1 MANDLDGSAICWY
14 KGRKT
19 NDKGRTTIE
28 IVIRAFDGSLA
39 DAEGLLAVERATF
52 DESPYSAEQ
61 VRALLTGGTQRA
73 WLAMAGSTV
82 TGFVAIFPT
91 YGLRGPCWEIDLL
104 AVHPDWAGRGLATR
118 LIRAAAACGDQV
130 AGQTRAVVAADN
142 GASVRAFARAGF
154 RPAPEVHHLLIYRT
168 DGPEAPAWSA
178 PGVIIRETTDLAEV
192 CPLRGWL
199 GDLPFRHDMLECTLL
214 LAEQHG
220 QPAGYAE
227 LIDVQTILYR
237 GVWIESLVASTSVV
251 REALVQ
257 QAVDR
262 AVAAGLDE
270 IGAMVP
276 KSDWPRQ
283 KAFLARGFRSLGDFC
298 WLTAVLPLPEEG
310 ALPQSPLR
318 MERG

>member
-19 NDKGRTTIE
+19 NDEGRTAIG

-39 DAEGLLAVERATF
+39 DAEGLLVVERATF

-118 LIRAAAACGDQV
+118 LIRAATACGEQV
-130 AGQTRAVVAADN
+130 AGGARAVVAADN

-154 RPAPEVHHLLIYRT
+154 RPGPEVCHLLIYRT
-168 DGPEAPAWSA
+168 DGPEAHPWSA
-178 PGVIIRETTDLAEV
+178 LGVTFRETTDPAEV
-192 CPLRGWL
+192 QPLGGRP
-199 GDLPFRHDMLECTLL
+199 GDLPVRHDVLDCTLL

-237 GVWIESLVASTSVV
+237 GVWIESLVASTQVM

-262 AVAAGLDE
+262 ATAAGLDE

-283 KAFLARGFRSLGDFC
+283 KAFLARGFRSLGNFC
-298 WLTAVLPLPEEG
+298 WLTAGLPLPEVH
-310 ALPQSPLR
+310 ALSQSPPR
-318 MERG
+318 MEGR